1 VDSEHGAK
9 CRKTFYDLL
18 IYTILDCFTF
28 GIALIGLLMAV
39 SQRKLQ
45 QNTLVISIVAVF
57 GFWWLKTGPG
67 LLRLRRGIKFHA
79 FIVAAGLRRMK

>member
-1 VDSEHGAK
+1 
-9 CRKTFYDLL
+9 
-18 IYTILDCFTF
+18 
-28 GIALIGLLMAV
+28 MAV

-57 GFWWLKTGPG
+57 SFWWLKTGLG